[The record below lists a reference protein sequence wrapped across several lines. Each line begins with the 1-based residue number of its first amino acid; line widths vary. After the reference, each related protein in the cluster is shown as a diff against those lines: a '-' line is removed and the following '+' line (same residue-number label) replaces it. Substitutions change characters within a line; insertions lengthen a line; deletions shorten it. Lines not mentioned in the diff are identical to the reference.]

1 MRDLSAP
8 RLGEEGAFG
17 IRILGTELLIGCRP
31 STQEAQVLPPALGK
45 TIERKYQVRNK
56 EKTQADS
63 KAPFR
68 CGLRVQGGVLPCAVS
83 LRHP

>member
-8 RLGEEGAFG
+8 RLGGEGTFG
-17 IRILGTELLIGCRP
+17 IKILGTELLIGCQP
-31 STQEAQVLPPALGK
+31 STQEAQALPPALGK

-63 KAPFR
+63 KVHFC
-68 CGLRVQGGVLPCAVS
+68 CGSRI
-83 LRHP
+83 